1 MFKEISMDKEINI
14 QIIDKCQL
22 NCKWC
27 ARSWVS
33 EDELEEIEKRYMDFS
48 TFSRVVQR
56 CTEHGIDEFCLT
68 PKMGDLFLSSAIFDK
83 LNRLETDDK
92 VKRYFFS
99 TNLLALALVDI
110 LKLLELKKLFLD
122 VSIYGHDRESYIE
135 NTGKDKF
142 NLFIENMNF
151 LFRFGDY
158 SKMLGMKFTI
168 RFPKPLDEFPNSR
181 LKNLLRF
188 FYKIY
193 KYKIDESEM
202 YNFNWGGLIPYGK
215 LDTLYGPFK
224 KKGRC
229 PTAEVGCILHNG
241 DFALCYMNDAFN
253 TTVIDNIFEH
263 TLEEIHNSEKYKR
276 ILSNQDKNIYTGIC
290 KNCDERWHLWKT

>member
-1 MFKEISMDKEINI
+1 MGKEINI

-27 ARSWVS
+27 ARRWIN

-56 CTEHGIDEFCLT
+56 CTDYGIDEFCLT
-68 PKMGDLFLSSAIFDK
+68 PKMGELFLNPTIYDK
-83 LNRLETDDK
+83 LDHLEANDK

-99 TNLLALALVDI
+99 TNFLAVDI
-110 LKLLELKKLFLD
+110 IDILRLFEYKKLFLD
-122 VSIYGHDRESYIE
+122 VSIYGHDRKSYRR
-135 NTGKDKF
+135 NTDKDMF
-142 NLFIENMNF
+142 DIFMENMNI
-151 LFRFGDY
+151 LFRFCEA

-168 RFPKPLDEFPNSR
+168 RFPKHLDEFPNSR
-181 LKNLLRF
+181 LKHLLHF

-193 KYKIDESEM
+193 KYEIDETEM
-202 YNFNWGGLIPYGK
+202 YNFNWGGLIPYDK

-253 TTVIDNIFEH
+253 TTVIDNVFEH
-263 TLEEIHNSEKYKR
+263 TLEEIYNSERYKR

-290 KNCDERWHLWKT
+290 KRCDERWHLWTK